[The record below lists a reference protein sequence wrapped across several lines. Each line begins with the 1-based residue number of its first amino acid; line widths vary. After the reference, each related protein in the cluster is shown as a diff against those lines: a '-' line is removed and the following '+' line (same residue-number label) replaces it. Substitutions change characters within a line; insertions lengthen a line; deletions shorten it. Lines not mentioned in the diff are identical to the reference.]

1 MTSRGSGDSLGV
13 GDGVVV
19 RVAALPVETLE
30 ELRCPDSWEVV
41 RRILEIR
48 SLLILRGR
56 VLAER
61 LGEAMGEVMG
71 ATGASKPRL
80 VALRRALHNARRPPS
95 WSAEVVAALDGDLGR
110 VIEAWLGMLDDH
122 DRLTAELPGLLDGEV
137 RERREALRRW
147 AAEPAFGQ
155 GLLLASPALSAA
167 ARRWLGTPP
176 GTPPPRQI
184 ELRLTRYLARVAA
197 KTSPY
202 ATFMMSGLARW
213 SPYGEAA
220 AWGALPW
227 SWRGA
232 VEPNVWL
239 LRRLLLAL
247 GEVDD
252 RVADESEVRASV
264 SLFEDERRWWVLGAN
279 ESAYHG
285 VAITEPLAELLR
297 DLREGP
303 YNLGEARLGLARR
316 EVLERLVEVGLL
328 ERLFPVADQA
338 PRPLDELAGRFAGH
352 GASRALEEAGRAL
365 ERYPSAESVAERD
378 VLVRRVRSAFG
389 DLAALVTAAG
399 GRPVALPDKNVFYE
413 NAVFDTPAVRLGA
426 ERWRAATADL
436 HVIRDFLAPF
446 QHHTAARMIA
456 GSVFADRFG
465 PGGQVPFGRFHRL
478 VAGLRGDGAEAELD
492 ALLNRR
498 AGSDSGALPRTRELR
513 RIRDG
518 ARAALRGHVPG
529 PDGTITVDPASLA
542 KLSAGWP
549 EFVEPVRSLACL
561 VQILQEADPVRLVLN
576 GVAGGYGAMLG
587 RTRRLLGDGPGG
599 GHQADAG
606 VVLAELAGH
615 FGSNLNLRP
624 VAVPYEITY
633 PGSIGS
639 LPPDFQIPLGGLAV
653 RHERDTDRLV
663 LVEAATGR
671 RVRPIY
677 TGMMAA
683 ALLPKTARLLL
694 HLFGDLPSA
703 TLPTWAL
710 FTDLPDVPP
719 ESVTAVARVSVGHVV
734 VARAS
739 WHAATAAVPR
749 RRPGDTEAGHL
760 LSLAGWF
767 AEHAIPPRCFV
778 FSHEPGAFGD
788 DPWRAARLAKPTYLD
803 LADPALV
810 ALFDRQLG
818 GSGTVTV
825 FQEVLPAFTAAT
837 DLGPHG
843 HHVTE
848 YVIELSGAA
857 DV

>member
-1 MTSRGSGDSLGV
+1 MGESLGA

-30 ELRCPDSWEVV
+30 ELRCLDSWEVV
-41 RRILEIR
+41 RRVLEIR
-48 SLLILRGR
+48 SRLSLRGR
-56 VLAER
+56 ALAER
-61 LGEAMGEVMG
+61 LGGAMD
-71 ATGASKPRL
+71 AGASKPRL
-80 VALRRALHNARRPPS
+80 VALRRALHNARRPPA
-95 WSAEVVAALDGDLGR
+95 WSAEVVAALDGDLGHA
-110 VIEAWLGMLDDH
+110 IEAWLDMLDDH
-122 DRLTAELPGLLDGEV
+122 DRLTAELPGLLNGEA
-137 RERREALRRW
+137 RKRHEALRRW
-147 AAEPAFGQ
+147 TAESAFGQ

-167 ARRWLGTPP
+167 ARRWLNTPP
-176 GTPPPRQI
+176 GTPPPRQV
-184 ELRLTRYLARVAA
+184 ELRLTKYLARVAA

-213 SPYGEAA
+213 DPYGEAA
-220 AWGALPW
+220 AWGPSPW

-252 RVADESEVRASV
+252 RVADGFGVRVSV
-264 SLFEDERRWWVLGAN
+264 SRFEDEGRWWVLG
-279 ESAYHG
+279 EDEGAYHG
-285 VAITEPLAELLR
+285 VAVTESLAELLD

-303 YNLGEARLGLARR
+303 HGFGEIRRVFARR
-316 EVLERLVEVGLL
+316 EVLERLIEIGLL
-328 ERLFPVADQA
+328 ERLLPVADQA
-338 PRPLDELAGRFAGH
+338 PGPLDELADRFAGH
-352 GASRALEEAGRAL
+352 EASLALREAGRAL
-365 ERYPSAESVAERD
+365 ARYPSTEGVAERD
-378 VLVRRVRSAFG
+378 ALVRGVRSALG
-389 DLAALVTAAG
+389 DLAALVTSAG
-399 GRPVALPDKNVFYE
+399 GQPIALPDKNVFYE
-413 NAVFDTPAVRLGA
+413 NAVFETPAVRLGA
-426 ERWRAATADL
+426 ERWRAALADL

-446 QHHTAARMIA
+446 QHHTVARLIA

-465 PGGQVPFGRFHRL
+465 RGEQVPFGRFHRL
-478 VAGLRGDGAEAELD
+478 IADLRGHGAEAELD
-492 ALLNRR
+492 ALLNHR
-498 AGSDSGALPRTRELR
+498 ASSDSDALPRTRELR
-513 RIRDG
+513 RVRDG
-518 ARAALRGHVPG
+518 ARAALRGHAPG
-529 PDGTITVDPASLA
+529 PNGTIDIDPASLA
-542 KLSAGWP
+542 KLSTGWP
-549 EFVEPVRSLACL
+549 GFVEPVRSLACL

-587 RTRRLLGDGPGG
+587 RTRRLLGDGAG
-599 GHQADAG
+599 GHRADG
-606 VVLAELAGH
+606 GILLAELAGH
-615 FGSNLNLRP
+615 FGSNLNLRS

-639 LPPDFQIPLGGLAV
+639 LSSAFQIPLGGLAV

-671 RVRPIY
+671 EVRPIY

-703 TLPTWAL
+703 TLPTWVFFA
-710 FTDLPDVPP
+710 DLPDAPP
-719 ESVTAVARVSVGHVV
+719 EGVTAVARVSVGHVV

-739 WHAATAAVPR
+739 WYAATAAVPR
-749 RRPGDTEAGHL
+749 RGPGDTEAGYL
-760 LSLAGWF
+760 LTLAGWF
-767 AEHAIPPRCFV
+767 AEHAIPSRCFV
-778 FSHEPGAFGD
+778 FSHEPGAFLS

-810 ALFDRQLG
+810 ALFGRQLG
-818 GSGTVTV
+818 GSGAVTV
-825 FQEVLPAFTAAT
+825 FQEVLPAFAAAT